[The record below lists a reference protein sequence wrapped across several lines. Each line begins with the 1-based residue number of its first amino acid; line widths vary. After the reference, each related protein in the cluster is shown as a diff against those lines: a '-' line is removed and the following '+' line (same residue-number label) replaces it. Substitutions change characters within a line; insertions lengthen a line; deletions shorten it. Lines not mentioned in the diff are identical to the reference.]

1 MHTEQFDA
9 GNKIESR
16 STGFL
21 KHFYIKHRHNQLDRL
36 NFSVNTLLLG
46 IKLM

>member
-21 KHFYIKHRHNQLDRL
+21 KRFYIKFRHDQLDRL
-36 NFSVNTLLLG
+36 NFLVR
-46 IKLM
+46 

>member
-1 MHTEQFDA
+1 MHTEQFDV

-21 KHFYIKHRHNQLDRL
+21 KHFYIKKGRDQLDRL
-36 NFSVNTLLLG
+36 NFSV
-46 IKLM
+46 KLKQGS